1 MRFSPQVL
9 ATDRPGSGAG
19 VSSRV
24 VTDARLAEIV
34 ASLALAAEAAAGAP
48 EETSARAAIAT
59 ATIAEA
65 VGLSNA
71 ERSDAFYAALLRYIG
86 CTSYAHETA
95 WLGSGDDIGLLA
107 ALNPVDGADAAG
119 FARAVFGGAGRG
131 TGALGRVR
139 SVARVLSSPST
150 PRKLAEAHCAQAV
163 ALARELRLSDGVLD
177 ALGGM
182 YERWDGKGGPA
193 GLAGERIGVLAR
205 VLRVAFA
212 MVLHGSIEGPAAGVA
227 VLKARRGGELDPAIV
242 DATLPLARELLE
254 RIFQPGTSPSDQLL
268 ASEPVPVRRADG
280 ERVAEVA
287 AAFATCVDLKSP
299 FLLGH
304 SHRVA
309 ELCSAAVAGD
319 GGSDEEQL
327 RARVAGLLHDL
338 GRASVPNGIWDKA
351 GKLSAFERQRVERH
365 AAESERIA
373 ARTPLLAPY
382 AAVIGAH
389 HERGD
394 GSGYPRRAQAANT
407 SPLSRVLAAADVFAA
422 LGEERPH
429 RPARSSEDAVATL
442 LGEVKAGRLDRD
454 AAHSVLRAAGARV
467 KRRASLPC
475 DLSEREVE
483 VLLWVARGLT
493 NPQIGKKLF
502 ISSRTV
508 GHHLAHVYDKT
519 DARTR
524 AAAALY

>member
-1 MRFSPQVL
+1 M
-9 ATDRPGSGAG
+9 TE
-19 VSSRV
+19 
-24 VTDARLAEIV
+24 ARLAEVV
-34 ASLALAAEAAAGAP
+34 ASLALAAEAAAGVP
-48 EETSARAAIAT
+48 EEISSRAAIA
-59 ATIAEA
+59 AVAIAEA
-65 VGLSNA
+65 ARLSIA

-107 ALNPVDGADAAG
+107 ALNPVDATDPGG
-119 FARAVFGGAGRG
+119 FVRAVFGGAGRG

-139 SVARVLSSPST
+139 SVARVLSSPSV

-163 ALARELRLSDGVLD
+163 ALARELRLSEGVLD

-182 YERWDGKGGPA
+182 YERWDGKGGPR

-205 VLRVAFA
+205 VLRVAYA
-212 MVLHGSIEGPAAGVA
+212 MVLHGSIEGPPAGVA

-242 DATLPLARELLE
+242 DATLPMARELLE
-254 RIFQPGTSPSDQLL
+254 RIFQPGVSTSDELL
-268 ASEPVPVRRADG
+268 AAEPGLAHRADPA
-280 ERVAEVA
+280 RVAEVA

-304 SHRVA
+304 SQRVA
-309 ELCSAAVAGD
+309 ELCAAAVAGD
-319 GGSDEEQL
+319 GGNDEEQL
-327 RARVAGLLHDL
+327 RARVVGLLHDL
-338 GRASVPNGIWDKA
+338 GRACVPNGIWDKA
-351 GKLSAFERQRVERH
+351 AKLSAAERQRIERH

-382 AAVIGAH
+382 AAVIGSH
-389 HERGD
+389 HERID
-394 GSGYPRRAQAANT
+394 GSGYPRHVQGGNASSLA
-407 SPLSRVLAAADVFAA
+407 RVLAVADVFAA
-422 LGEERPH
+422 LGEERPY
-429 RPARSSEDAVATL
+429 RAARSNEDAVATL

-467 KRRASLPC
+467 KRRASLPR

-502 ISSRTV
+502 ISPRTV
-508 GHHLAHVYDKT
+508 GHHLAHIYDKT

-524 AAAALY
+524 SAAALFAVRHGLVDAAATAK